1 MTFKASRGQLAQRDT
16 LAHELRRKAKILN
29 TAIAAFNR
37 DVEQLSRALAE
48 ARADYNQTLEMARAL
63 TGNVAE
69 AAQQE
74 FDAKSEKWQDG
85 EKGQRVREWIE
96 QWEMSLDDID
106 LEALDREYFSAMCAQ
121 VGLDPKKILELSPTP
136 GPERILDLAIR
147 IGPFGDR
154 YGERG

>member
-85 EKGQRVREWIE
+85 EKGQQVREWIE
-96 QWEMSLDDID
+96 QWEMSLHDID
-106 LEALDREYFSAMCAQ
+106 LDLPEPLEEIDPEEHARDLEDATASPVELEHARAM
-121 VGLDPKKILELSPTP
+121 T
-136 GPERILDLAIR
+136 
-147 IGPFGDR
+147 
-154 YGERG
+154 